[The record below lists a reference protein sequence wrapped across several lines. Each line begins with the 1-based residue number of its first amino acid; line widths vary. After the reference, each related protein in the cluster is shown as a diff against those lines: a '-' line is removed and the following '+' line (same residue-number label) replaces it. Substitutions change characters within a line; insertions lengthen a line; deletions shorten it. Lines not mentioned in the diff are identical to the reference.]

1 MGANAWLIMGAFWLV
16 QAIFQHANQNAGNVV
31 SAPSVSTWAIGIP
44 AIASILWA
52 VFGKKLIAADKSK
65 VMTDLIAALA
75 DGKLSVSEVAAIL
88 KTAGFD
94 QSMLAD
100 LVKALGFDLLGGG
113 KLGDSSDK
121 SAAGLAFLQQ
131 RISLVLASSDL
142 AELIASHGTPSEI
155 TIKFKDESCLTDKFS
170 VSISKPS
177 AAQ

>member
-1 MGANAWLIMGAFWLV
+1 MGPNAWLIMGAFWLV

-113 KLGDSSDK
+113 KLGDSTDK

-142 AELIASHGTPSEI
+142 AELIAEKGTPREI
-155 TIKFKDESCLTDKFS
+155 SLKFKDDSVLSDQFS
-170 VSISKPS
+170 VSISKQV
-177 AAQ
+177 AA